1 MNEEISVTLI
11 NNTTSVQPVILFTEI
26 FSIPPNLTGG
36 QEQIYSWNISG
47 ESYAYFFSSTVVQ
60 IQIDTVPITNSS
72 PIYVQ
77 PLSSLD
83 VSGVVTALNSI
94 GLGTFTNVGNTILV
108 TSSGNYF
115 YGNLSLS
122 PPLIYQVTSNTP
134 AVGLPPALEVSVNG
148 SVVASIPNGINAQLV
163 SSVGVAGDTIDV
175 QYRVG
180 AGALSW
186 GFSITN
192 YTTPVIFNT
201 IYSTGGVGATLQ
213 NFTFTYPTQGNIF
226 INLGITP

>member
-1 MNEEISVTLI
+1 
-11 NNTTSVQPVILFTEI
+11 
-26 FSIPPNLTGG
+26 
-36 QEQIYSWNISG
+36 
-47 ESYAYFFSSTVVQ
+47 
-60 IQIDTVPITNSS
+60 
-72 PIYVQ
+72 
-77 PLSSLD
+77 
-83 VSGVVTALNSI
+83 
-94 GLGTFTNVGNTILV
+94 
-108 TSSGNYF
+108 
-115 YGNLSLS
+115 LS